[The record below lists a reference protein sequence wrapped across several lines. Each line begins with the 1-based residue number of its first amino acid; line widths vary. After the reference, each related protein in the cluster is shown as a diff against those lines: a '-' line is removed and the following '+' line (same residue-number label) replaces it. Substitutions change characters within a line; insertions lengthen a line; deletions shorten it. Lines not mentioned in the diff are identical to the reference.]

1 MYRLSIL
8 RKHLSCSLIKSAS
21 IQLRKHYSYINVFA
35 LNNNMEKNR
44 EKSDPWMNISF
55 SYKKVVKKN
64 LNMRSTF
71 YSNATQ

>member
-1 MYRLSIL
+1 
-8 RKHLSCSLIKSAS
+8 
-21 IQLRKHYSYINVFA
+21 
-35 LNNNMEKNR
+35 MEKNR